1 MSIQGKRSGIKC
13 KPEAS
18 APKLTD
24 FVKELVRFSKFM
36 NFSDKYIRIV
46 TDDEGIP
53 HEIQALSEERFMF
66 VKPEPAPKRVPDKV
80 PYFVLLCL
88 YVLNLFEGEKRW
100 DL

>member
-1 MSIQGKRSGIKC
+1 MSIQGKRSGLKC

-18 APKLTD
+18 APKLID
-24 FVKELVRFSKFM
+24 FVKELVHFSKFM
-36 NFSDKYIRIV
+36 NFSDKIIRIV
-46 TDDEGIP
+46 TDDEGIQ

-66 VKPEPAPKRVPDKV
+66 VTEPAPKRVPDKV

-88 YVLNLFEGEKRW
+88 YVLHLFEGEKRW